1 MSLFEPESSDEEDKD
16 SGYTMYADR
25 AKESGLKRIPGAAFK
40 AHIDNTHPLGFG
52 MKEQLYALKF
62 SADVF
67 ELNPDLLAIGRYV
80 NDPNDILAS
89 GYASLENKEK
99 AASNSF
105 AAVQNMGQGKVVL
118 LLENTQYR
126 MFWIGPSRMIQ
137 NAVFQLPAH

>member
-1 MSLFEPESSDEEDKD
+1 
-16 SGYTMYADR
+16 
-25 AKESGLKRIPGAAFK
+25 
-40 AHIDNTHPLGFG
+40 

-62 SADVF
+62 STDVF
-67 ELNPDLLAIGRYV
+67 ELNPDLLAIGRYA
-80 NDPNDILAS
+80 NDPNDILTS
-89 GYASLENKEK
+89 GYASQENKEK

-137 NAVFQLPAH
+137 NSVFQLSAH